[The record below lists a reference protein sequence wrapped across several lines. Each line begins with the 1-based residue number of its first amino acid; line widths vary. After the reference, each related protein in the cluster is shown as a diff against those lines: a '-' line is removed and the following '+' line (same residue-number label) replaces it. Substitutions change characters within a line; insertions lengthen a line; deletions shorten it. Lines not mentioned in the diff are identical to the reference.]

1 MNFLYY
7 KDRVKENIFKG
18 DAGRYVGDYV
28 NEARQIIAQMRTED
42 NKGFNFLL
50 NSAFMPFVLLKSSY
64 SFEYPPNISI
74 TASKSGTTVTATGGT
89 PFASL
94 ISGAEYIGKYIEW
107 TNGLVD
113 KITSWTSSTVVSVE
127 VSATISSQAG
137 TVTTPK
143 YAGLQENID
152 FIDTNVSPVATSK
165 VAFVKRQLFDV
176 LYPSV
181 TIGRNPQF
189 YTVKGDRFY
198 VDALPTAVAGS
209 VGAFN
214 VAGQY
219 FATSFYE
226 LPHLLV
232 NDANEEYIDRKYGPA
247 IVNKASLYA
256 AEFVMDKDLINLYSA
271 KDSVFMSLLL
281 QQEGG
286 VAEVDDQLR

>member
-18 DAGRYVGDYV
+18 DAGRYTGDYV
-28 NEARQIIAQMRTED
+28 NEVRNIIAQTRTED

-50 NSAFMPFVLLKSSY
+50 NSAFMPFVVGKSSY

-89 PFASL
+89 PFVSL

-107 TNGLVD
+107 ANGLVD

-127 VSATISSQAG
+127 VSATITSQAA

-143 YAGLQENID
+143 YSGLQENID
-152 FIDTNVSPVATSK
+152 FIDTSVTPVATSK
-165 VAFVKRQLFDV
+165 VSFVKRQLFDV

-181 TIGRNPQF
+181 TTGRNPQF

-219 FATSFYE
+219 FASSFYE

-247 IVNKASLYA
+247 IVNKASLFA
-256 AEFVMDKDLINLYSA
+256 AEFVMDKDLIDLYSA

-281 QQEGG
+281 RQEGG
-286 VAEVDDQLR
+286 VAEVDNRLR